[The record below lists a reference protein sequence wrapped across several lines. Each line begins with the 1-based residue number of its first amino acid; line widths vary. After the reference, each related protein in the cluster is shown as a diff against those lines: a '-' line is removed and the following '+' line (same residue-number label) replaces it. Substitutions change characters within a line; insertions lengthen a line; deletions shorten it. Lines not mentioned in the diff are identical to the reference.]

1 MPEGGCERR
10 SDGGRDGKREREG
23 KGGREEEKKD
33 EEEDGTT
40 TKRSTHGQSGRVC
53 VCVCVCVCVR
63 ASARARGWV
72 AISRHPRPA
81 KYSTEALASPWYT
94 IRPWNVCECEC
105 VSV

>member
-53 VCVCVCVCVR
+53 VCVCVCVC
-63 ASARARGWV
+63 ASERARAWVGGHFKAPEAGEVFHRGLGLPLV
-72 AISRHPRPA
+72 HDPA
-81 KYSTEALASPWYT
+81 L
-94 IRPWNVCECEC
+94 EC
-105 VSV
+105 V